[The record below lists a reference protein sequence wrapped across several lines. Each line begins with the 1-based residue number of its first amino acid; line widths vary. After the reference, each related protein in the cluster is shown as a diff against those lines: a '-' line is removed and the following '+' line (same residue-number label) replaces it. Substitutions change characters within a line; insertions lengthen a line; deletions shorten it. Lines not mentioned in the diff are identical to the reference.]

1 VRLRLAGADAAWDL
15 IAPATCELLDDPGVA
30 GLLAGLGPD
39 PLRQDA
45 DPKPRLDQ
53 PAGGTRRTGC
63 GAA

>member
-39 PLRQDA
+39 PLREDA
-45 DPKPRLDQ
+45 DPDRAWTSLQAAP
-53 PAGGTRRTGC
+53 
-63 GAA
+63 GAL